1 MEEEKRVWWKSTITM
16 LYWSTQNWG
25 LSFGSFTIDNLNTAC
40 EKWLSYL
47 GQMDEAEDSSPH
59 DYQLPAAW
67 DVQQYVDPI

>member
-1 MEEEKRVWWKSTITM
+1 MNYSLLIIPM
-16 LYWSTQNWG
+16 LYWAKDLR
-25 LSFGSFTIDNLNTAC
+25 LSFKMLFYRQPEQADC
-40 EKWLSYL
+40 EKSSSYL